1 MKKRDVGATHRVRQD
16 EVGENFP
23 EDWFEAVVVFTALV
37 FIGGGAFT
45 LYYLSQGM
53 PV

>member
-1 MKKRDVGATHRVRQD
+1 MKKKIGATHRVRQD
-16 EVGENFP
+16 EIGESFP
-23 EDWFEAVVVFTALV
+23 QDWVEAVVVFTALL

-45 LYYLSQGM
+45 LYYLSQEM